1 MRSTFS
7 VLFYTKNQS
16 LKDGK
21 VPIMG
26 RITINKTTACFS
38 CKREVSLALWDA
50 KAKRAKGKS
59 DEARRLNQELDNI
72 KAQITRHYQYVCDHD
87 SLVTAKSVYN
97 RYLGFGDDYHTLMGL
112 FREQLVS
119 YKEKIG
125 KEKAASTYRGLVAD
139 YKNLQLFLKEK
150 RRIEDIA
157 IAELDKKFIEDYY
170 NWMLGTCALAN
181 STAFC
186 RVNTLKWLMYTAQE
200 RGWIRLHPF
209 IGFNCLPEYRRR
221 SFLTE
226 EDLQSIIHVKLK
238 YKRQRAIRDMFLFM
252 CFTGLAYADL
262 KEITYKNIHT
272 DSDGGTWLMGNRI
285 KTGVAYVV
293 KLLPI
298 AIELVE
304 KYRGDNEKKS
314 SPDKVFPVGEYQ
326 AMVSSLRVLTRIC
339 GCSTGITP
347 HIGRHTFAVL
357 AILKGMPLETLQ
369 KVLGHKSILSTQ
381 IYAELINPKVG
392 EDTDRL
398 CMKIGDTYRLAN

>member
-1 MRSTFS
+1 
-7 VLFYTKNQS
+7 
-16 LKDGK
+16 
-21 VPIMG
+21 
-26 RITINKTTACFS
+26 
-38 CKREVSLALWDA
+38 
-50 KAKRAKGKS
+50 
-59 DEARRLNQELDNI
+59 
-72 KAQITRHYQYVCDHD
+72 
-87 SLVTAKSVYN
+87 
-97 RYLGFGDDYHTLMGL
+97 
-112 FREQLVS
+112 
-119 YKEKIG
+119 
-125 KEKAASTYRGLVAD
+125 
-139 YKNLQLFLKEK
+139 
-150 RRIEDIA
+150 
-157 IAELDKKFIEDYY
+157 
-170 NWMLGTCALAN
+170 
-181 STAFC
+181 
-186 RVNTLKWLMYTAQE
+186 
-200 RGWIRLHPF
+200 
-209 IGFNCLPEYRRR
+209 
-221 SFLTE
+221 
-226 EDLQSIIHVKLK
+226 
-238 YKRQRAIRDMFLFM
+238 MFLFM

-392 EDTDRL
+392 EDTDKL